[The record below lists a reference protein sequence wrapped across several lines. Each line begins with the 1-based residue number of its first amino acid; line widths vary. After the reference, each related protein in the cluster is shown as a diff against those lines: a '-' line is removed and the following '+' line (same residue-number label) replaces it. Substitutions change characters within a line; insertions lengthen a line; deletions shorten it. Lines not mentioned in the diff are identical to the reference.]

1 MEEVQEFIKMHYP
14 DMENDKIAS
23 ATGISIHQVRRIATK
38 WGLRKSKEFLDR
50 KREKVKK
57 AQQEYF
63 QKRIKQLSPTKE
75 QMAIIYG
82 SLLGDATLSRGPR
95 SKHSA
100 YKEHFSEQQR
110 AYREW
115 KQQALSDLGFHITQ
129 TNHLYSYSH
138 PLFTE
143 LHSQFYQN
151 GVKIIPENLLP
162 QMTHPLF
169 LTTLFL
175 DDGSL
180 ILSKREAHTTLFL
193 HPAIVIYTQCF
204 TRVENELLKDHINH
218 SFGTNFVITS
228 RPDGHGFILK
238 LNKEHEVQHFL
249 RIVHPYL
256 NTLPSMRYKTDLN
269 ERLRM
274 EQEKRTDKQVVLCSS
289 EKNRHYSLEEI
300 ELLAQ
305 LYRKGLTWS
314 DIASHLDRSYWSVIY
329 KSRQL
334 GITKK

>member
-1 MEEVQEFIKMHYP
+1 
-14 DMENDKIAS
+14 
-23 ATGISIHQVRRIATK
+23 
-38 WGLRKSKEFLDR
+38 
-50 KREKVKK
+50 
-57 AQQEYF
+57 
-63 QKRIKQLSPTKE
+63 
-75 QMAIIYG
+75 
-82 SLLGDATLSRGPR
+82 
-95 SKHSA
+95 
-100 YKEHFSEQQR
+100 
-110 AYREW
+110 
-115 KQQALSDLGFHITQ
+115 
-129 TNHLYSYSH
+129 
-138 PLFTE
+138 
-143 LHSQFYQN
+143 
-151 GVKIIPENLLP
+151 
-162 QMTHPLF
+162 MTHPLF

-180 ILSKREAHTTLFL
+180 ILLSKREAHTTLFL

-249 RIVHPYL
+249 RIVNPYM

-289 EKNRHYSLEEI
+289 EKTRHYSVEEI

-305 LYRKGLTWS
+305 LYREGQTWS
-314 DIASHLDRSYWSVIY
+314 DIASQLNRSYWSVIY
-329 KSRQL
+329 KARQL